1 MVDKF
6 FTAASKAISTFK
18 NKYSFLKW
26 GARGSKGEH
35 SGRRGSKG
43 DHSRES
49 GSKGKQGG
57 AIGGDGIDV

>member
-26 GARGSKGEH
+26 GAW
-35 SGRRGSKG
+35 GSKG